1 MALTD
6 ANDLPARRP
15 LMRLPARVKTWLASD
30 HGTAQ
35 RFAGTAFLIRVA
47 SAAVVFLS
55 QILLARWMGSFE
67 FGTYV
72 YVWTWVLL
80 VGDLVHLGV
89 PLTGQRFIPRIH
101 AAPIVRRPARL
112 SDRQPMAHLRRR
124 HRRRA
129 HRRAGGLCD
138 GAALDRNV
146 ILPLYLACAALPF
159 YALSFMLDGIARAYN
174 WIALGLMP
182 HSLLRPIVMLALM
195 GAVYAAGYPMN
206 AATAMM
212 AIVVAIWLTALGSS

>member
-1 MALTD
+1 M
-6 ANDLPARRP
+6 
-15 LMRLPARVKTWLASD
+15 
-30 HGTAQ
+30 
-35 RFAGTAFLIRVA
+35 IRVA

-80 VGDLVHLGV
+80 LGDVVHLGV
-89 PLTGQRFIPRIH
+89 PLTAQRFIPEYTQRKSFDDLRGYLIGSRWITF
-101 AAPIVRRPARL
+101 AAATAAALI
-112 SDRQPMAHLRRR
+112 
-124 HRRRA
+124 
-129 HRRAGGLCD
+129 
-138 GAALDRNV
+138 GALAVYAMEPKLDRNV
-146 ILPLYLACAALPF
+146 VLPLYLACAALPF

-182 HSLLRPIVMLALM
+182 HSLWRPIVMLALM

-206 AATAMM
+206 AATAML
-212 AIVVAIWLTALGSS
+212 AIVAAIWLDDAAAACDAGPASCGDGRSRARSATR

>member
-1 MALTD
+1 MKA
-6 ANDLPARRP
+6 
-15 LMRLPARVKTWLASD
+15 WLASD
-30 HGTAQ
+30 HGKAQ

-80 VGDLVHLGV
+80 LGDVVHLGV
-89 PLTGQRFIPRIH
+89 PLTGQRFIPEYTQRQSFNDLRGYLIGSRWLTF
-101 AAPIVRRPARL
+101 AAATTAAL
-112 SDRQPMAHLRRR
+112 L
-124 HRRRA
+124 
-129 HRRAGGLCD
+129 
-138 GAALDRNV
+138 GALAVYAMEPKLDRNV

-182 HSLLRPIVMLALM
+182 HSLWRPIVMLALM

-206 AATAMM
+206 AATAML
-212 AIVVAIWLTALGSS
+212 AIVAAIWLTTLLSS